1 MISGLDEMLSL
12 YVYLTEE
19 MLFHKTRKCLLI
31 LDYLIIQKKY
41 KKYTFKAIREKAYI
55 ILVMQVFNILV

>member
-41 KKYTFKAIREKAYI
+41 KKYTFKDIREKAYI